1 MNGVKVADTAIY
13 MIMDRYGPIELPTEP
28 IASPE
33 ARQRPAFVVP
43 RFCNGLDQLQTF
55 FGAVSP
61 ARRVHLVVELTE
73 LAIVLDKSLASTPA
87 RRRGRPS

>member
-1 MNGVKVADTAIY
+1 
-13 MIMDRYGPIELPTEP
+13 
-28 IASPE
+28 
-33 ARQRPAFVVP
+33 VP